1 MPIMLD
7 DGLHYYVLPNIGQ
20 KRAQLGPLFASV
32 DVADKSP
39 PELTATLLNTEKNG
53 ACSAYALQCQVN
65 AYVKAGSKLDAP
77 HTRGDDDLRALC
89 FRRPINVDEMH
100 KGNPP
105 SDIKIGRESAPKIPD
120 DDTGED
126 ELCKVA
132 PLTRGQDRR
141 RIGYRFNCGDERRAD
156 NYYCILTRH
165 LSLAA
170 KDPTTAPG
178 AAPVLPSLN
187 FTKVPVGTGTLC

>member
-120 DDTGED
+120 DE
-126 ELCKVA
+126 CVA
-132 PLTRGQDRR
+132 RTTTTVSSPGTSVLRR
-141 RIGYRFNCGDERRAD
+141 RIPPRPLE
-156 NYYCILTRH
+156 
-165 LSLAA
+165 
-170 KDPTTAPG
+170 
-178 AAPVLPSLN
+178 LP
-187 FTKVPVGTGTLC
+187 LCYQV